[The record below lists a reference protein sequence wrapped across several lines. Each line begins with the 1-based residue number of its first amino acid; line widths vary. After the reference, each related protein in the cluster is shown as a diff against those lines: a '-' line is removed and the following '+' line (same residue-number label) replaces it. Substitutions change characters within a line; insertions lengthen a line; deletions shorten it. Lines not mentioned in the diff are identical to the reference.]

1 VPGGYPSALLICA
14 YLSGTLTSTTGTEA
28 KSYYFINCERM
39 DWNVPLVFSY
49 FDTDKNVSDDG
60 VTALEVK
67 AGGGATFVKTSYAA
81 FLTDI
86 ATNKTEYDKLKG
98 LYIIAFK
105 ENEDSTPISVPIIR
119 ALNIENQGLI
129 QNEGI
134 IENGE

>member
-1 VPGGYPSALLICA
+1 VPGGYPSALLVCA

-28 KSYYFINCERM
+28 KNYYFINCEQM
-39 DWNVPLVFSY
+39 NWNIPLVFSY

-60 VTALEVK
+60 RTALVIK
-67 AGGGATFVKTSYAA
+67 AGDGATFVKTTYAD

-98 LYIIAFK
+98 LYIVAFS
-105 ENEDSTPISVPIIR
+105 ENENTSPVSVPIIR
-119 ALNIENQGLI
+119 VLNIENEGLI

-134 IENGE
+134 IEIGE